1 MRIFPGTS
9 TGELTKMFSL
19 PGFLK
24 LSASQAHSEMGWSH
38 SLINLNLP
46 WNSVILMVP
55 RGVFVF
61 AVHVELPLIS
71 VGALDR
77 CQGPQF
83 PFICTNIILEVCSSQ
98 TKLQRYK
105 INMNKRKWSPVAS
118 YILSSVLFLCDSWP
132 QSISWV
138 ENSAWVRHSEF
149 GSVTTLTGQ
158 VHISI
163 LFTLMKL
170 TPTHNCTCNYS
181 LCICTVAL

>member
-1 MRIFPGTS
+1 
-9 TGELTKMFSL
+9 MFSL

-24 LSASQAHSEMGWSH
+24 LSASQARSEMGWSH

-46 WNSVILMVP
+46 RNSVILMVP
-55 RGVFVF
+55 QGVFVF

-83 PFICTNIILEVCSSQ
+83 PFIFTNIILDVCLSQ
-98 TKLQRYK
+98 QSYRYK
-105 INMNKRKWSPVAS
+105 INVNKRKWSPVAS

-149 GSVTTLTGQ
+149 GSVTALPGQ

-163 LFTLMKL
+163 LFSLMKL
-170 TPTHNCTCNYS
+170 TQTHNCTYNYS
-181 LCICTVAL
+181 LCICAVAL